1 MKRLVSDERGVTLIE
16 MLVAM
21 VLAGIVMTG
30 VVNIFISG
38 TRVGADANTRLD
50 AQQGV
55 RMALDRLEY
64 EGRCATTATL
74 VSSGAGVAFSL
85 PAWCSH
91 ANGQVTWCVT
101 DGTLTRYIAN
111 GCTGDGEVFVR
122 GVASDTPF
130 SLPATASGDL
140 PQLLVDISVNPTGQ
154 ASTSATLTDA
164 ITLRN
169 ATRAS

>member
-38 TRVGADANTRLD
+38 TRAGADANTRLD

-64 EGRCATTATL
+64 D
-74 VSSGAGVAFSL
+74 V
-85 PAWCSH
+85 
-91 ANGQVTWCVT
+91 
-101 DGTLTRYIAN
+101 
-111 GCTGDGEVFVR
+111 VR
-122 GVASDTPF
+122 H
-130 SLPATASGDL
+130 
-140 PQLLVDISVNPTGQ
+140 
-154 ASTSATLTDA
+154 
-164 ITLRN
+164 
-169 ATRAS
+169 